1 MVRLA
6 KKCKGK
12 SKNGKAFKQQERAK
26 PVSVRHIILSWSIQI
41 SNLKR
46 KRVGRFRILPFTF
59 TLLPYMQLVWV
70 SSLGFLQFTLRS
82 VYLLD
87 GGNSLC
93 WELFCSYW
101 IFIYCFLINSIV
113 SFLIKRKRRK
123 RSIYFLC
130 QVLFYRTEQATPI
143 TFYRFQ

>member
-1 MVRLA
+1 MVRRA

-26 PVSVRHIILSWSIQI
+26 PVSVRHYLELID
-41 SNLKR
+41 SNLKRKR

-130 QVLFYRTEQATPI
+130 QVLFYRTKQATPI